1 MLVLWRTREINGVN
15 GIKTD
20 NSADDRAVIKL
31 SDINKTY
38 QVGDSPLRALREVS
52 LDIQPGEY
60 ISVMGPSGSGKSTLL
75 NMIGLL
81 DRPDTGEYWLGGT
94 ATAQLLEEGRAV
106 LRRERIGF
114 VFQAFHLIPRLT
126 AFENVELPLMLAQVS
141 MATRKQ
147 LVNESLEQMGLTERM
162 HHLPRQLSGGQL
174 QRVAIARA
182 LVTKPAILL
191 ADEPTGNLDQ
201 KSGRDV
207 MKVLEDL
214 NASGITLIMVTHD
227 QSLGDRARRRI
238 RMVDGAIDQD
248 LLINKPPDIGKN

>member
-1 MLVLWRTREINGVN
+1 VINLSSHVN
-15 GIKTD
+15 K
-20 NSADDRAVIKL
+20 
-31 SDINKTY
+31 SDASQRMTELTIRLQGINKTY
-38 QVGDSPLRALREVS
+38 QVGDAPLRALWDVT
-52 LDIQPGEY
+52 LDIQQGEY

-81 DRPDTGEYWLGGT
+81 DRPDSGEYWLKGT
-94 ATAQLLEEGRAV
+94 ATVQLAEEQRAL
-106 LRRERIGF
+106 LRRAHIGF
-114 VFQAFHLIPRLT
+114 VFQSFHLIPRLT
-126 AFENVELPLMLAQVS
+126 AFENVELPLMLDRMEIAARRNIVS
-141 MATRKQ
+141 DALTQ
-147 LVNESLEQMGLTERM
+147 LGLDDRM

-207 MKVLEDL
+207 MQVLEDL
-214 NASGITLIMVTHD
+214 NQRGITLIVVTHD

-238 RMVDGAIDQD
+238 RMVDGRIDRD
-248 LLINKPPDIGKN
+248 EEVNGET